1 MSDNFN
7 SWNPGRMIAAAS
19 LACLVAGTA
28 LAGPRDGGLSFDGMS
43 TFDPD
48 DVGGISSKLF
58 IDLRAVLDEALVE
71 RVDRADVYLVR
82 SEDSLFALFVFGDG
96 PYLAG
101 IDGLYEGGAVVEAA
115 VERCLEG
122 GGGELTAVLGTDGGE
137 QWMFLVDPRGDN
149 PYGSSYAVGTLV
161 NAWLDDDDPVA
172 SSYAVGFVIEENE
185 RVRGD
190 LDPMPLYTV
199 DHSLGD
205 GLELVATDDSQ
216 SVDVHGALFELPP
229 DTI

>member
-1 MSDNFN
+1 M
-7 SWNPGRMIAAAS
+7 AS

-28 LAGPRDGGLSFDGMS
+28 MARPGDGGLSFDGMS

-48 DVGGISSKLF
+48 DVGGISSQLF
-58 IDLRAVLDEALVE
+58 IDLRGVLDEALVE
-71 RVDRADVYLVR
+71 RVDRSDVYLVR
-82 SEDSLFALFVFGDG
+82 DGESLFALFVFGDG

-101 IDGLYEGGAVVEAA
+101 IDGVYEGGAVVEAA

-122 GGGELTAVLGTDGGE
+122 GGGGLTAVLGMDSGE
-137 QWMFLVDPRGDN
+137 QQMFLVDPRGDN
-149 PYGSSYAVGTLV
+149 PWGSSYAVGTIV

-172 SSYAVGFVIEENE
+172 SSYAVGFVVEQIE

-190 LDPMPLYTV
+190 LDPVELYTV
-199 DHSLGD
+199 DYAVGD
-205 GLELVATDDSQ
+205 GLELVAEDDAQ
-216 SVDVHGALFELPP
+216 SVDVYGALFELPL